1 LPHKSQDAQIR
12 ILVADSNPIHTQL
25 LAEALARNTDFR
37 VTLAKGSADLASRAA
52 EVIPDI
58 AVVSSYLDEDP
69 SGGYSGIRKLN
80 LSGLRTRCVMLLD
93 SSKREAILEAFAAGA
108 RGIFHR
114 HESLE
119 TLAHCIR
126 QVHHGQV
133 WANSEQMS
141 YAVEALAS
149 APQIRVVNAR
159 GVDLLSKRERDVVM
173 SLAAGLSNREIGARL
188 GLSQHTIKN
197 HLLRIF
203 EKLGVS
209 TRVELLSLTL
219 TQEAQRS
226 PIRSF
231 VVDLFEEEGAEAPRD
246 ISAYRHAADRGLNR
260 AQVRMAELHLRGA
273 GVEKDP
279 IAAYMWYLI
288 AEKTNTAM
296 REKIVT
302 DKRKLAET
310 LSTEQILEAQ
320 RRASEKITME
330 AAESSS
336 GGD

>member
-1 LPHKSQDAQIR
+1 MPYKPQDTQIR
-12 ILVADSNPIHTQL
+12 VLVADSNPIHTQL
-25 LAEALARNTDFR
+25 LAEALARNTDFL
-37 VTLAKGSADLASRAA
+37 VTLANGSAELESKAV

-69 SGGYSGIRKLN
+69 SRGYAGIRKLN

-93 SSKREAILEAFAAGA
+93 SGKREAILEAFAAGA

-114 HESLE
+114 HESLD

-149 APQIRVVNAR
+149 APQIRMLNAR
-159 GVDLLSKRERDVVM
+159 GVDLLSKRERDVVT
-173 SLAAGLSNREIGARL
+173 SLAAGLSNREIGVRL

-231 VVDLFEEEGAEAPRD
+231 ILDLFDEGGTDAPLD
-246 ISAYRHAADRGLNR
+246 ISAYRHAAERGLNR
-260 AQVRMAELHLRGA
+260 AQVKMAELQLRGV
-273 GVEKDP
+273 GVERDP
-279 IAAYMWYLI
+279 ITAYMWYLL
-288 AEKTNTAM
+288 AEKTNAAM
-296 REKIVT
+296 REKIVA

-320 RRASEKITME
+320 RRAAENLTKEID
-330 AAESSS
+330 ESSL
-336 GGD
+336 